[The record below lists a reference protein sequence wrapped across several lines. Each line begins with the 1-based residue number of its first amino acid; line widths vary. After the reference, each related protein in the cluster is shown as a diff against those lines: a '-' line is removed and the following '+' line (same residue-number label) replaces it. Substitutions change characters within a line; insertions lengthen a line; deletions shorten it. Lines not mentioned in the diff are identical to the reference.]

1 MFRVIDH
8 TADIGLLIEGKTA
21 EELFTES
28 AAGMFSIMVG
38 GRLRRGRSCYKR
50 NREGLITQIPTKV
63 SRYYSSGIHPT
74 RGLDKSS
81 PYKGNSYSIESKI
94 KVTAK
99 TLEELLVSFLNE
111 LLYLAEKEKAIFAQF
126 KIKIE
131 KIKNRFCLKG
141 EIKKN
146 SQIPKREIK
155 AATYHNLKIEKKNNF
170 WQTRIIFDI

>member
-21 EELFTES
+21 EELFAE
-28 AAGMFSIMVG
+28 AARGMFSILAG
-38 GRLRRGRSCYKR
+38 ERL
-50 NREGLITQIPTKV
+50 
-63 SRYYSSGIHPT
+63 HPHRT
-74 RGLDKSS
+74 SS
-81 PYKGNSYSIESKI
+81 PPLEGVLIPPDRGGGI
-94 KVTAK
+94 RIRVTAK

-170 WQTRIIFDI
+170 WQTRIIFDL

>member
-8 TADIGLLIEGKTA
+8 TADIGLLIEGKST
-21 EELFTES
+21 EELFAE
-28 AAGMFSIMVG
+28 AARGMFSILAG
-38 GRLRRGRSCYKR
+38 ERL
-50 NREGLITQIPTKV
+50 
-63 SRYYSSGIHPT
+63 HPH
-74 RGLDKSS
+74 LFPPQFPHLLSS
-81 PYKGNSYSIESKI
+81 PLEGEEGKERGIRI
-94 KVTAK
+94 RVTAK

>member
-8 TADIGLLIEGKTA
+8 TADIGLLIEGKSK

-28 AAGMFSIMVG
+28 AAGMFSIIAG
-38 GRLRRGRSCYKR
+38 GKLCRGR
-50 NREGLITQIPTKV
+50 
-63 SRYYSSGIHPT
+63 IHPT

-81 PYKGNSYSIESKI
+81 PYKGNSYGIEFKI

-126 KIKIE
+126 KIKIG

-141 EIKKN
+141 KIKKN

-155 AATYHNLKIEKKNNF
+155 AATYHNLKVLQKKPNL
-170 WQTRIIFDI
+170 WQTRIIFDL